1 MIVPSNYGEWVIQ
14 ARLPDVNVS
23 FVKRR
28 NGVEEALSSK
38 NWDKCFGNLYAW
50 NALLPRNKDE
60 DGNLKYRIR
69 MSDIEY
75 AKLTTVVSEAQCN
88 KCEACTDYKKI
99 KIFDLMIPLVEGILS
114 GNTTS
119 KIWVCPECDHENK
132 IIETD
137 IIESQLQQ
145 PYYLGVVPFPPTRKE
160 GLQDRGAYDRK
171 VTAWAWNFIAELEE
185 KSTQFREDY
194 KENKNEFEE
203 WEAIDG
209 GEESE

>member
-38 NWDKCFGNLYAW
+38 NWDKVFGNLYAW

-119 KIWVCPECDHENK
+119 KICSKVRDKLENRRCVCGK
-132 IIETD
+132 I
-137 IIESQLQQ
+137 
-145 PYYLGVVPFPPTRKE
+145 
-160 GLQDRGAYDRK
+160 
-171 VTAWAWNFIAELEE
+171 
-185 KSTQFREDY
+185 
-194 KENKNEFEE
+194 
-203 WEAIDG
+203 
-209 GEESE
+209 